1 MPSEPAMVKL
11 KRIYATPDSM
21 DGYRVLVDRLWP
33 RGVSKEK
40 AHIELWMKEI
50 GPSDRLRKWFGHDPK
65 RWVEFQK
72 RYREELRTKTGL
84 IDELRQLER
93 KHRTLTLTYGAR
105 DEEHNQAVVL
115 SSVLKESE

>member
-1 MPSEPAMVKL
+1 MVKL
-11 KRIYATPDSM
+11 KRVYAAPDSR

-50 GPSDRLRKWFGHDPK
+50 APSDRLRKWFAHDPE
-65 RWVEFQK
+65 RWDEFQK
-72 RYREELRTKTGL
+72 RYREELRTRTGL
-84 IDELRQLER
+84 IKQLRQLEK
-93 KHRTLTLTYGAR
+93 KHRTLTLTYGAH

-115 SSVLKESE
+115 RSVLEKSD

>member
-1 MPSEPAMVKL
+1 MVKL
-11 KRIYATPDSM
+11 KRIYAAPDST

-50 GPSDRLRKWFGHDPK
+50 GPSDRLRKWFAHDPK

-84 IDELRQLER
+84 IDELRKLER
-93 KHRTLTLTYGAR
+93 KHRTVTLTYGAR

-115 SSVLKESE
+115 SSVLRESN